1 MKTKEQIVKKAL
13 KLFLQKGF
21 HNVSMAMIA
30 AEVGISKPA
39 IYHHY
44 QNKDAVV
51 EGVLDHFTNQMSEWS
66 LEYFKDAQ
74 NGEQFLQKM
83 FSAIPIYKNIEL
95 ILLDDVNETY
105 PNSYND
111 LLMVLSKYKSDFRK
125 RIALDIKG
133 AREKIKRSIIDSQT
147 RNLVDEQIDPE
158 KLSLLI
164 HCILE
169 GSAFIAEIEEDLD
182 LNKASGDLF
191 QMTRS
196 LIKKKQLEKLEER

>member
-1 MKTKEQIVKKAL
+1 MKTKEQIIKNAL

-39 IYHHY
+39 IYHHF
-44 QNKDAVV
+44 QNKDVMV
-51 EGVLDHFTNQMSEWS
+51 EGVLDHFTNKMTEWS

-83 FSAIPIYKNIEL
+83 FSAIPMYKNVEL
-95 ILLDDVNETY
+95 ILLDEVNETY

-111 LLMVLSKYKSDFRK
+111 LLMTLSKYKSKFRN

-133 AREKIKRSIIDSQT
+133 AREKIKRSILDSQT
-147 RNLVDEQIDPE
+147 TNSIDEQIDPE

-169 GSAFIAEIEEDLD
+169 GSAFIAEIDEDLD

-191 QMTRS
+191 QMTWS
-196 LIKKKQLEKLEER
+196 LIKK

>member
-13 KLFLQKGF
+13 KLILQKGF

-39 IYHHY
+39 IYHHF
-44 QNKDAVV
+44 QNKDAMV
-51 EGVLDHFTNQMSEWS
+51 EGVLDHFTNKMSEWS

-83 FSAIPIYKNIEL
+83 FFAIPMYKNVEL
-95 ILLDDVNETY
+95 ILLDEGDETY

-111 LLMVLSKYKSDFRK
+111 LLMTLSKYKSKFRE

-133 AREKIKRSIIDSQT
+133 GREKIKRSIIDAQT
-147 RNLVDEQIDPE
+147 TNSIDEQIDPE

-169 GSAFIAEIEEDLD
+169 GSAFIAEIDEDLD
-182 LNKASGDLF
+182 LNTASGDLF
-191 QMTRS
+191 QMTWS
-196 LIKKKQLEKLEER
+196 LIKK

>member
-1 MKTKEQIVKKAL
+1 MKTKEQIVKNAL

-39 IYHHY
+39 IYHHF
-44 QNKDAVV
+44 QNKDAMV
-51 EGVLDHFTNQMSEWS
+51 EGVLDHFTNKMSEWS

-83 FSAIPIYKNIEL
+83 FFAIPMYKNVEL
-95 ILLDDVNETY
+95 ILLDEGDETY

-111 LLMVLSKYKSDFRK
+111 LLMTLSKYKSKFRE

-133 AREKIKRSIIDSQT
+133 GREKIKRSIIDAQT
-147 RNLVDEQIDPE
+147 TNSIDEQIDPE

-169 GSAFIAEIEEDLD
+169 GSAFIAEIDEDLD
-182 LNKASGDLF
+182 LNKASVDLF
-191 QMTRS
+191 QTTWS
-196 LIKKKQLEKLEER
+196 LIKK

>member
-13 KLFLQKGF
+13 KLILQKGF

-39 IYHHY
+39 IYHHF
-44 QNKDAVV
+44 QNKDAMV
-51 EGVLDHFTNQMSEWS
+51 EGVLDHFTNKMSEWS

-83 FSAIPIYKNIEL
+83 FFAIPMYKNVEL
-95 ILLDDVNETY
+95 ILLDEGDETY

-111 LLMVLSKYKSDFRK
+111 LLMTLSKYKSKFRE

-133 AREKIKRSIIDSQT
+133 GREKIKRSIIDAQT
-147 RNLVDEQIDPE
+147 TNSIDEQIDPE

-169 GSAFIAEIEEDLD
+169 GSAFIAEIDEDLD
-182 LNKASGDLF
+182 LNKASVDLF
-191 QMTRS
+191 QTTWS
-196 LIKKKQLEKLEER
+196 LIKK

>member
-13 KLFLQKGF
+13 KLILQKGF

-39 IYHHY
+39 IYHHF
-44 QNKDAVV
+44 QNKDAMV
-51 EGVLDHFTNQMSEWS
+51 EGVLDHFTNKMSEWS
-66 LEYFKDAQ
+66 LEYFKDAS

-83 FSAIPIYKNIEL
+83 FSAIPIYKNIE
-95 ILLDDVNETY
+95 IVLLDEGDETY

-111 LLMVLSKYKSDFRK
+111 LLMTLSKYKSKFRE

-133 AREKIKRSIIDSQT
+133 GREKIKRSIIDAQT
-147 RNLVDEQIDPE
+147 TNSIDEQIDPE

-169 GSAFIAEIEEDLD
+169 GSAFIAEIDEDLD
-182 LNKASGDLF
+182 LNKASVDLF
-191 QMTRS
+191 QTTWS
-196 LIKKKQLEKLEER
+196 LIKK

>member
-13 KLFLQKGF
+13 KLILQKGF

-39 IYHHY
+39 IYHHF
-44 QNKDAVV
+44 QNKDAMV
-51 EGVLDHFTNQMSEWS
+51 EGVLDHFTNKMSEWS
-66 LEYFKDAQ
+66 LEYFKDAS

-83 FSAIPIYKNIEL
+83 FSAIPIYKNIE
-95 ILLDDVNETY
+95 IVLLDEGDETY

-111 LLMVLSKYKSDFRK
+111 LLMTLSKYKSKFRD

-133 AREKIKRSIIDSQT
+133 GREKIKRSIIDAQT
-147 RNLVDEQIDPE
+147 RNTIDEQIDPE

-169 GSAFIAEIEEDLD
+169 GSAFIAEIDEDLD
-182 LNKASGDLF
+182 LNTASGDLF
-191 QMTRS
+191 QMTWS
-196 LIKKKQLEKLEER
+196 LIKK

>member
-1 MKTKEQIVKKAL
+1 MKTKEQIVKNAL

-39 IYHHY
+39 IYYHY
-44 QNKDAVV
+44 QNKDAMV
-51 EGVLDHFTNQMSEWS
+51 EGVLDHFTNKMSEWS

-83 FSAIPIYKNIEL
+83 FSAIPMYKNVEL
-95 ILLDDVNETY
+95 ILLDEVNEIY

-111 LLMVLSKYKSDFRK
+111 LLMTLSKYKTKFRD

-147 RNLVDEQIDPE
+147 RNKIDEQIDPE

-169 GSAFIAEIEEDLD
+169 GSAFIAEIDEDLD
-182 LNKASGDLF
+182 LNTASRDLF
-191 QMTRS
+191 QMTWN
-196 LIKKKQLEKLEER
+196 LIKK

>member
-1 MKTKEQIVKKAL
+1 MKTKEQIVKNAL

-39 IYHHY
+39 IYHHF
-44 QNKDAVV
+44 QNKDAMV
-51 EGVLDHFTNQMSEWS
+51 EGVLDHFTNKMSEWS

-83 FSAIPIYKNIEL
+83 FFAIPMYKNVEL
-95 ILLDDVNETY
+95 ILLDEGDETY

-111 LLMVLSKYKSDFRK
+111 LLMTLSKYKSKFRD

-133 AREKIKRSIIDSQT
+133 GREKIKRSIIDAQT
-147 RNLVDEQIDPE
+147 RNTIDEQIDPE

-169 GSAFIAEIEEDLD
+169 GSAFIAEIDEDLD
-182 LNKASGDLF
+182 LNKASEDLF
-191 QMTRS
+191 QTTWS
-196 LIKKKQLEKLEER
+196 LIKK

>member
-1 MKTKEQIVKKAL
+1 MKTKEQIVKNAL

-39 IYHHY
+39 IYHHF
-44 QNKDAVV
+44 QNKDAMV
-51 EGVLDHFTNQMSEWS
+51 EGVLDHFTNKMSEWS

-83 FSAIPIYKNIEL
+83 FSAIPMYKNVEL
-95 ILLDDVNETY
+95 ILLDEVNETY

-111 LLMVLSKYKSDFRK
+111 LLMTLSKYKSKFRD

-133 AREKIKRSIIDSQT
+133 GREKIKRSIIDAQT
-147 RNLVDEQIDPE
+147 RNTIDEQIDPE

-169 GSAFIAEIEEDLD
+169 GSAFIAEIDEDLD

-191 QMTRS
+191 QTTWS
-196 LIKKKQLEKLEER
+196 LIKK

>member
-1 MKTKEQIVKKAL
+1 MKTKEQIVKNAL

-21 HNVSMAMIA
+21 HNVSMALIA

-44 QNKDAVV
+44 QNKDAMV
-51 EGVLDHFTNQMSEWS
+51 EGVLDHFTNKMSEWS

-83 FSAIPIYKNIEL
+83 FSAVPMYKNVEL
-95 ILLDDVNETY
+95 ILLDEVNETY

-111 LLMVLSKYKSDFRK
+111 LLMTLSKYKSKFQD

-147 RNLVDEQIDPE
+147 RNKIDVQIDPE

-169 GSAFIAEIEEDLD
+169 GSAFIAEIDEDLD
-182 LNKASGDLF
+182 LNTASRDLF
-191 QMTRS
+191 QMTWS
-196 LIKKKQLEKLEER
+196 LIKK

>member
-1 MKTKEQIVKKAL
+1 MKTKEQIVKNAL

-39 IYHHY
+39 IYHHF
-44 QNKDAVV
+44 QNKDAMV
-51 EGVLDHFTNQMSEWS
+51 EGVLDHFTNKMSEWS

-83 FSAIPIYKNIEL
+83 FFAIPMYKNVEL
-95 ILLDDVNETY
+95 ILLDEGDETY

-111 LLMVLSKYKSDFRK
+111 LLMTLSKYKSKFRD

-133 AREKIKRSIIDSQT
+133 GREKIKRSIIDAQT
-147 RNLVDEQIDPE
+147 TNSIDEQIDPE

-169 GSAFIAEIEEDLD
+169 GSAFIAEIDEDLD
-182 LNKASGDLF
+182 LNKASVDLF
-191 QMTRS
+191 QTTWS
-196 LIKKKQLEKLEER
+196 LIKK

>member
-39 IYHHY
+39 IYHHF
-44 QNKDAVV
+44 QNKDAMV
-51 EGVLDHFTNQMSEWS
+51 EGVLDHFTNKMSEWS
-66 LEYFKDAQ
+66 LVYFKNAPS
-74 NGEQFLQKM
+74 GEQFLQKM
-83 FSAIPIYKNIEL
+83 FSAIPMYKNIEL
-95 ILLDDVNETY
+95 ILLDEVNETY

-111 LLMVLSKYKSDFRK
+111 LLMILSKYKSKFRD

-133 AREKIKRSIIDSQT
+133 GREKIKQSIIDSQT
-147 RNLVDEQIDPE
+147 ANSVDKQIDPE

-169 GSAFIAEIEEDLD
+169 GSAFIAEIDEDLD
-182 LNKASGDLF
+182 LNTASGDLF
-191 QMTRS
+191 QMTWS
-196 LIKKKQLEKLEER
+196 LIKK

>member
-13 KLFLQKGF
+13 KLILQKGF

-39 IYHHY
+39 IYHHF
-44 QNKDAVV
+44 QNKDAMV
-51 EGVLDHFTNQMSEWS
+51 EGVLDHFTNKMSEWS

-83 FSAIPIYKNIEL
+83 FFAIPMYKNVEL
-95 ILLDDVNETY
+95 ILLDEGDETY

-111 LLMVLSKYKSDFRK
+111 LLMTLSKYKSKFRD

-133 AREKIKRSIIDSQT
+133 GREKIKRSIIDAQT
-147 RNLVDEQIDPE
+147 TNSIDEQIDPE

-169 GSAFIAEIEEDLD
+169 GSAFIAEIDEDLD
-182 LNKASGDLF
+182 LNKASVDLF
-191 QMTRS
+191 QTTWS
-196 LIKKKQLEKLEER
+196 LIKK

>member
-13 KLFLQKGF
+13 KLILQKGF

-39 IYHHY
+39 IYHHF
-44 QNKDAVV
+44 QNKDAMV
-51 EGVLDHFTNQMSEWS
+51 EGVLDHFTNKMSEWS

-83 FSAIPIYKNIEL
+83 FFAIPMYKNVEL
-95 ILLDDVNETY
+95 ILLDEGDETY

-111 LLMVLSKYKSDFRK
+111 LLMTLSKYKSKFRE

-133 AREKIKRSIIDSQT
+133 GREKIKRSIIDAQT
-147 RNLVDEQIDPE
+147 RNTIDEQIDPE

-169 GSAFIAEIEEDLD
+169 GSAFIAEIDEDLD

-191 QMTRS
+191 QTTWS
-196 LIKKKQLEKLEER
+196 LIKK

>member
-1 MKTKEQIVKKAL
+1 MKTKEQIVKNAL

-30 AEVGISKPA
+30 AEVGISKSA
-39 IYHHY
+39 IYHHF
-44 QNKDAVV
+44 QNKDAMV
-51 EGVLDHFTNQMSEWS
+51 EGVLDHFTNKMSEWS

-83 FSAIPIYKNIEL
+83 FFAIPMYKNVEL
-95 ILLDDVNETY
+95 ILLDEGDETY

-111 LLMVLSKYKSDFRK
+111 LLMTLSKYKSKFRE

-133 AREKIKRSIIDSQT
+133 GREKIKRSIIDAQT
-147 RNLVDEQIDPE
+147 TNSIDEQIDPE

-169 GSAFIAEIEEDLD
+169 GSAFIAEIDEDLD
-182 LNKASGDLF
+182 LNKASVDLF
-191 QMTRS
+191 QTTWS
-196 LIKKKQLEKLEER
+196 LIKK

>member
-1 MKTKEQIVKKAL
+1 MKTKEQIVKNAL

-21 HNVSMAMIA
+21 HNVSMALIA

-44 QNKDAVV
+44 QNKDAMV
-51 EGVLDHFTNQMSEWS
+51 EGVLDHFTNKMSEWS

-83 FSAIPIYKNIEL
+83 FSAVPMYKNVEL
-95 ILLDDVNETY
+95 ILLDEVNETY

-111 LLMVLSKYKSDFRK
+111 LLMTLSKYKSKFQD

-147 RNLVDEQIDPE
+147 RNKIDEQIDPE

-169 GSAFIAEIEEDLD
+169 GSAFIAEIDEDLD
-182 LNKASGDLF
+182 LNTASRDLF
-191 QMTRS
+191 QMTWS
-196 LIKKKQLEKLEER
+196 LIKK

>member
-1 MKTKEQIVKKAL
+1 MKTKEQIVKNAL

-39 IYHHY
+39 IYHHF
-44 QNKDAVV
+44 QNKDAMV
-51 EGVLDHFTNQMSEWS
+51 EGVLDHFTNKMSEWS
-66 LEYFKDAQ
+66 LEYFKDAS

-83 FSAIPIYKNIEL
+83 FSAIPIYKNIE
-95 ILLDDVNETY
+95 IVLLDEGDETY

-111 LLMVLSKYKSDFRK
+111 LLMTLSKYKSKFRD

-133 AREKIKRSIIDSQT
+133 GREKIKRSIIDAQT
-147 RNLVDEQIDPE
+147 RNTIDEQIDPE

-169 GSAFIAEIEEDLD
+169 GSAFIAEIDEDLD
-182 LNKASGDLF
+182 LNTASGDLF
-191 QMTRS
+191 QMTWS
-196 LIKKKQLEKLEER
+196 LIKK

>member
-39 IYHHY
+39 IYHHF
-44 QNKDAVV
+44 QNKDAMV
-51 EGVLDHFTNQMSEWS
+51 EGVLDHFTNKMSEWS

-83 FSAIPIYKNIEL
+83 FFAIPMYKNVEL
-95 ILLDDVNETY
+95 ILLDEGDETY

-111 LLMVLSKYKSDFRK
+111 LLMTLSKYKSKFRE

-133 AREKIKRSIIDSQT
+133 GREKIKRSIIDAQT
-147 RNLVDEQIDPE
+147 TNSIDEQIDPE

-169 GSAFIAEIEEDLD
+169 GSAFIAEIDEDLD
-182 LNKASGDLF
+182 LNKASVDLF
-191 QMTRS
+191 QTTWS
-196 LIKKKQLEKLEER
+196 LIKK

>member
-1 MKTKEQIVKKAL
+1 MKTKEQIVKNAL

-39 IYHHY
+39 IYHHF
-44 QNKDAVV
+44 QNKDAMV
-51 EGVLDHFTNQMSEWS
+51 EGVLDHFTNKMSEWS

-83 FSAIPIYKNIEL
+83 FFAIPMYKNVEL
-95 ILLDDVNETY
+95 ILLDEGDETY

-111 LLMVLSKYKSDFRK
+111 LLMTLSKYKSKFRE

-133 AREKIKRSIIDSQT
+133 GREKIKRSIIDAQT
-147 RNLVDEQIDPE
+147 TNSIDEQIDPE

-169 GSAFIAEIEEDLD
+169 GSAFIAEIDEDLD
-182 LNKASGDLF
+182 LNKASEDLF
-191 QMTRS
+191 QTTWS
-196 LIKKKQLEKLEER
+196 LIKK

>member
-1 MKTKEQIVKKAL
+1 MKTKEQIIKNAL

-39 IYHHY
+39 IYHHF
-44 QNKDAVV
+44 QNKDVMV
-51 EGVLDHFTNQMSEWS
+51 EGVLEHFTNKMTEWS

-83 FSAIPIYKNIEL
+83 FSAIPMYKNVEL
-95 ILLDDVNETY
+95 ILLDEVNETY

-111 LLMVLSKYKSDFRK
+111 LLMTLSKYKSKFRN

-133 AREKIKRSIIDSQT
+133 AREKIKRSILDSQT
-147 RNLVDEQIDPE
+147 TNSIDEQIDPE

-169 GSAFIAEIEEDLD
+169 GSAFIAEIDEDLD

-191 QMTRS
+191 QMTWS
-196 LIKKKQLEKLEER
+196 LIKK

>member
-39 IYHHY
+39 IYHHF
-44 QNKDAVV
+44 QNKDAMV
-51 EGVLDHFTNQMSEWS
+51 EGVLDHFTNKMSEWS

-83 FSAIPIYKNIEL
+83 FFAIPMYKNVEL
-95 ILLDDVNETY
+95 ILLDEGDETY

-111 LLMVLSKYKSDFRK
+111 LLMTLSKYKSKFRD

-133 AREKIKRSIIDSQT
+133 GREKIKRSIIDAQT
-147 RNLVDEQIDPE
+147 RNTIDEQIDPE

-169 GSAFIAEIEEDLD
+169 GSAFIAEIDEDLD
-182 LNKASGDLF
+182 LNKASVDLF
-191 QMTRS
+191 QTTWS
-196 LIKKKQLEKLEER
+196 LIKK